1 MSDSGFSRRKFM
13 QYIVQYGSVILGAGL
28 MGGCG
33 RNEDS
38 SIQSEGEGEQGG
50 FSGSCDDLSNVSQSE
65 IDKRDVY
72 GYVDETPYP
81 ENRCDNCSLFIPPG
95 AEESCGGCVLFEG
108 PVFAAGYCDY
118 WAPET

>member
-1 MSDSGFSRRKFM
+1 MKN
-13 QYIVQYGSVILGAGL
+13 IVQYGTVIITAGFI
-28 MGGCG
+28 GGCG
-33 RNEDS
+33 RKEDPS
-38 SIQSEGEGEQGG
+38 TRNEGEQEQAV
-50 FSGSCDDLSNVSQSE
+50 FGSICDDLTNVSQSE

-81 ENRCDNCSLFIPPG
+81 EFRCDNCSLYIPPG
-95 AEESCGGCVLFEG
+95 EEGHCGGCVLFEG

>member
-1 MSDSGFSRRKFM
+1 MDDIKFSRRKFM
-13 QYIVQYGSVILGAGL
+13 KNIVQCGTVIFAAGFV
-28 MGGCG
+28 GGCG
-33 RNEDS
+33 RKEDS
-38 SIQSEGEGEQGG
+38 STQKEGEQKQAAYG
-50 FSGSCDDLSNVSQSE
+50 SSCDDLSNISQSE

-81 ENRCDNCSLFIPPG
+81 EFRCDNCSLYIPPG
-95 AEESCGGCVLFEG
+95 EEGNCGGCVLFEG